1 MAAIPVRVEP
11 PGPNPVVEVTYD
23 GQEVTQPPLS
33 MAENL
38 AKLARKVDFSQA
50 GEETVKEEEEQSGEV
65 KSFQQAVWPWESVR
79 NQLRSALT
87 ELAVASDVLSI
98 STKECG
104 KDKRYMVLDGPV
116 QAEPV
121 EQKPFVQLL
130 AKKKALE
137 VPSKILLAGAEHLK
151 DLQAEGRGQAAGQ
164 RQEDFHIELLK
175 LRQNWRLK
183 KVGNSI
189 LGDLSYRT
197 AGSQYKHSGVFEVSK
212 ADAEDGGAGTGAG
225 PVAGPGQGQGQTK
238 DKSLSAL
245 KVVVPSELEGIAY
258 IQVTIQRDNE
268 QLVSA
273 TVGQLTSPATKPVEL
288 HWQQQLEA
296 AQNVLFCKELFS
308 QLAREAVKLQAPIPH
323 MVVGSQIT
331 ASLFPDIQL
340 IISLCH
346 STPHASGGKP
356 GAAPASNKS
365 ANDHSHVLEH
375 SLHQLLRKVHR
386 NNINPDGP
394 GLSSGPVGISRK
406 RRLAGP
412 ESADRH
418 SLLEM
423 SKGETLLEQ
432 IVRQAQ
438 HVVLR
443 LRTIFV
449 LDTLAREFK
458 DPLITSHW
466 STLSSPTCSSVKVSI
481 VSGGYDTIIK
491 TQLVIHVGEKM
502 LRVICKDGRVL
513 NFSYEPQELRDF
525 ILCQISQHQ
534 VTGVQAL
541 ARVMGW
547 QVLASSC
554 FLGSGAIEPF
564 GSAAGCLLSN
574 ARGEKFVSVRHS
586 PHANASVFVSQAPNS
601 DFFPTSVIQSN
612 KWENLPEG
620 FKQLKLDKMDGKNL
634 VNKIEL
640 LMSALS

>member
-1 MAAIPVRVEP
+1 M
-11 PGPNPVVEVTYD
+11 
-23 GQEVTQPPLS
+23 
-33 MAENL
+33 
-38 AKLARKVDFSQA
+38 
-50 GEETVKEEEEQSGEV
+50 
-65 KSFQQAVWPWESVR
+65 
-79 NQLRSALT
+79 
-87 ELAVASDVLSI
+87 
-98 STKECG
+98 
-104 KDKRYMVLDGPV
+104 
-116 QAEPV
+116 
-121 EQKPFVQLL
+121 
-130 AKKKALE
+130 
-137 VPSKILLAGAEHLK
+137 
-151 DLQAEGRGQAAGQ
+151 
-164 RQEDFHIELLK
+164 
-175 LRQNWRLK
+175 
-183 KVGNSI
+183 
-189 LGDLSYRT
+189 
-197 AGSQYKHSGVFEVSK
+197 
-212 ADAEDGGAGTGAG
+212 
-225 PVAGPGQGQGQTK
+225 
-238 DKSLSAL
+238 
-245 KVVVPSELEGIAY
+245 
-258 IQVTIQRDNE
+258 TIQRDNE

-273 TVGQLTSPATKPVEL
+273 SLGQLSSPPAKAVDL

-308 QLAREAVKLQAPIPH
+308 QLAREAVSLQAPIPH

-346 STPHASGGKP
+346 SPPHSGSNKTPGP
-356 GAAPASNKS
+356 AAANKS

-386 NNINPDGP
+386 SNINPDGA
-394 GLSSGPVGISRK
+394 GLSSGPVGVPKK

-412 ESADRH
+412 RGADRQ

-423 SKGETLLEQ
+423 SKSETLLEQ

-458 DPLITSHW
+458 DPLLTSHW

-481 VSGGYDTIIK
+481 VSAGYDTIIK

-513 NFSYEPQELRDF
+513 LFSYEPQELRDF

-541 ARVMGW
+541 ARVCGW

-564 GSAAGCLLSN
+564 GSAAGCLLANS
-574 ARGEKFVSVRHS
+574 RGDKFVAVRHS
-586 PHANASVFVSQAPNS
+586 PHANAAVYISQAPCS
-601 DFFPTSVIQSN
+601 DFFATPIVQSS

-634 VNKIEL
+634 LNKIEL

>member
-11 PGPNPVVEVTYD
+11 PGPNSVVEVTYD

-33 MAENL
+33 MGESL
-38 AKLARKVDFSQA
+38 AKLARKVDFSQT
-50 GEETVKEEEEQSGEV
+50 GEEQTEKKDDEGGDDIQ
-65 KSFQQAVWPWESVR
+65 SFQQPVWPWESVR
-79 NQLRSALT
+79 NALRSALT
-87 ELAVASDVLSI
+87 ELCVASDVLSI
-98 STKECG
+98 ATKECG
-104 KDKRYMVLDGPV
+104 KDRRYMVLDGPV
-116 QAEPV
+116 QTEPI

-137 VPSKILLAGAEHLK
+137 VPSKILLAGAEHLRG
-151 DLQAEGRGQAAGQ
+151 LQAEVRGHAGGQ

-197 AGSQYKHSGVFEVSK
+197 AGSQFKQSGVFEVSK
-212 ADAEDGGAGTGAG
+212 ADTEEAASVKGERG
-225 PVAGPGQGQGQTK
+225 V
-238 DKSLSAL
+238 SAL

-273 TVGQLTSPATKPVEL
+273 TLGQLANQPSKPVEL

-308 QLAREAVKLQAPIPH
+308 QLAREAVGLQAPIPH

-346 STPHASGGKP
+346 STPHSATGK
-356 GAAPASNKS
+356 GAAANTTSKS
-365 ANDHSHVLEH
+365 PNDHSHVLEH

-386 NNINPDGP
+386 SNINPDGP
-394 GLSSGPVGISRK
+394 GLSSGPVGVPRK

-412 ESADRH
+412 EASDRH
-418 SLLEM
+418 SLLDM
-423 SKGETLLEQ
+423 VKQETLLEQ

-443 LRTIFV
+443 LRTIYV
-449 LDTLAREFK
+449 LDTIASQTR
-458 DPLITSHW
+458 DPLLTSHW

-481 VSGGYDTIIK
+481 VSAGYDTIIK
-491 TQLVIHVGEKM
+491 TQLVIHVGENM

-525 ILCQISQHQ
+525 MLCQISQHQ

-547 QVLASSC
+547 QVLASSV

-564 GSAAGCLLSN
+564 GSAAGCLLANSK
-574 ARGEKFVSVRHS
+574 GDKFVAVRHS
-586 PHANASVFVSQAPNS
+586 PLTNASVYVSQAPSS
-601 DFFPTSVIQSN
+601 DFFATPVIQSS

-640 LMSALS
+640 LMAALS

>member
-11 PGPNPVVEVTYD
+11 PGTNSVVEVTYD
-23 GQEVTQPPLS
+23 GQEVTQPPLTMGES
-33 MAENL
+33 L
-38 AKLARKVDFSQA
+38 AKLARKIDFSKS
-50 GEETVKEEEEQSGEV
+50 GEDATEKKEEEEEADLQ
-65 KSFQQAVWPWESVR
+65 SFQQPVWPWESVR
-79 NQLRSALT
+79 NALRSALT
-87 ELAVASDVLSI
+87 ELCVASDVLSI
-98 STKECG
+98 ATKECG

-116 QAEPV
+116 QTEPI

-137 VPSKILLAGAEHLK
+137 VPSKILIAGAEHLRT
-151 DLQAEGRGQAAGQ
+151 LQAEVRGHSGSQ

-197 AGSQYKHSGVFEVSK
+197 AGSQFKQSGVFEVSK
-212 ADAEDGGAGTGAG
+212 ADIEEMASGNKNERGT
-225 PVAGPGQGQGQTK
+225 
-238 DKSLSAL
+238 SAL

-273 TVGQLTSPATKPVEL
+273 TLGQLSGPSSKPVEV

-308 QLAREAVKLQAPIPH
+308 QLAREAVGLQAPIPH

-346 STPHASGGKP
+346 STPHSNSGKG
-356 GAAPASNKS
+356 PASSSVPKS
-365 ANDHSHVLEH
+365 QNDHSHVLEH

-394 GLSSGPVGISRK
+394 GLSSGPVGVPRK

-412 ESADRH
+412 EASDKN

-423 SKGETLLEQ
+423 VKQETLLEQ

-458 DPLITSHW
+458 DPLLTSHW
-466 STLSSPTCSSVKVSI
+466 STLSSPTCSSVKVSV
-481 VSGGYDTIIK
+481 VSAGYDTIIK

-564 GSAAGCLLSN
+564 GSAAGCLLANSK
-574 ARGEKFVSVRHS
+574 GDKFVAVRHS
-586 PHANASVFVSQAPNS
+586 PQANASVYVSQAPSS
-601 DFFPTSVIQSN
+601 DFFATPVIQSS

-640 LMSALS
+640 LMAALS